1 MGSAISGATQA
12 AQQAANLKAQ
22 PQATPGMKGG
32 AIAPGQITPG
42 GKGQPQPTPGM
53 KGGSGPTPGNKGSAP
68 GGKGG
73 ISQPTA
79 PGSKSPGAPVNAAPG
94 GKGAG
99 QPMPGSKGMPPGQ
112 MQGQQVPPQLGQL
125 SSMMQQGAG
134 QPQQPMPGGK
144 GAGQMDPRM
153 LQQQAPGGK
162 GSYQQPGMQQG
173 QQPQQYQ
180 DNDQQHGQVQQP
192 FHNAMSNDYNVQG
205 GARMNTPYS
214 APGTNG
220 SPAAFGMHPANAG
233 FGYGNGAT
241 RVPDTD
247 HLTAG
252 QFNPAIHPSQQS
264 APQPTAQAQQNQAF
278 RGLPMYQ
285 QGQR

>member
-1 MGSAISGATQA
+1 
-12 AQQAANLKAQ
+12 
-22 PQATPGMKGG
+22 
-32 AIAPGQITPG
+32 
-42 GKGQPQPTPGM
+42 
-53 KGGSGPTPGNKGSAP
+53 
-68 GGKGG
+68 
-73 ISQPTA
+73 
-79 PGSKSPGAPVNAAPG
+79 
-94 GKGAG
+94 
-99 QPMPGSKGMPPGQ
+99 

-134 QPQQPMPGGK
+134 QQAPGGK
-144 GAGQMDPRM
+144 GAGQ
-153 LQQQAPGGK
+153 ATPGSK
-162 GSYQQPGMQQG
+162 GQPQGQMPPWAQQG
-173 QQPQQYQ
+173 QQGQQFQ
-180 DNDQQHGQVQQP
+180 GTDNNQQHGQVQQP

-264 APQPTAQAQQNQAF
+264 APQPTVQSQQNQAF